1 MKKKV
6 ISKISHIYIKVKN
19 YIIEIINALK
29 KTEMNILPGNIAFF
43 FVLALIPAFTI
54 IVYLASFFNLS
65 IDLIIDLVNK
75 FIPNQLGTALVSVLS
90 GKGFDTSIGLWM
102 VFSLIISSNGTYAI
116 VCASN
121 ILYSVS
127 DNNIIKDRIKS
138 FVLLLLLLLT
148 ILFLLIFPI
157 FGSHIL
163 ELIKQTE
170 LLNLIIDNLIVIFN
184 IIKWPLTLLILYF
197 NIKLMYTIAP
207 NKNVKSSE
215 TTIGAVTTTILWTV
229 GTAVFSYYLT
239 YFSTYDLLYGPLS
252 SIIIVM
258 IWIYFLSFVFV
269 LGIAINTIK
278 YKVIE

>member
-6 ISKISHIYIKVKN
+6 ISEISHIFEKVKN
-19 YIIEIINALK
+19 YVIEIISALK

-75 FIPNQLGTALVSVLS
+75 FIPNQLGTVLVSVLS

-102 VFSLIISSNGTYAI
+102 IFSLIISSNGTYAI

-121 ILYSVS
+121 ILYSVTE
-127 DNNIIKDRIKS
+127 NNIIKDRIKS
-138 FVLLLLLLLT
+138 FVLLLLLLIT

-157 FGSHIL
+157 FGSRIL
-163 ELIKQTE
+163 ELIKQTQ
-170 LLNLIIDNLIVIFN
+170 LLNLITDNLIFIFD
-184 IIKWPLTLLILYF
+184 IIKWPLTFLILYF
-197 NIKLMYTIAP
+197 NIKVMYTIAP
-207 NKNVKSSE
+207 NKNIKSYE
-215 TTIGAVTTTILWTV
+215 TTIGAMTTTILWTV
-229 GTAVFSYYLT
+229 GTAIFSYYLT

-258 IWIYFLSFVFV
+258 IWIYFLSFAFV
-269 LGIAINTIK
+269 LGIAVNTIK
-278 YKVIE
+278 YKRLD

>member
-6 ISKISHIYIKVKN
+6 INKINNIYNKVKN

-43 FVLALIPAFTI
+43 FVLALIPTFTI
-54 IVYLASFFNLS
+54 IVYLASLFNLS

-75 FIPNQLGTALVSVLS
+75 FIPNQLGVALVSVLS
-90 GKGFDTSIGLWM
+90 GKGFDTSIGLWI

-121 ILYSVS
+121 ILYSVT
-127 DNNIIKDRIKS
+127 DNNVLKDRVKS
-138 FVLLLLLLLT
+138 FILLFLLLLT

-157 FGSHIL
+157 FGSNIL
-163 ELIKQTE
+163 ELIKKTE
-170 LLNLIIDNLIVIFN
+170 LLSLVIDNLIVIFN

-215 TTIGAVTTTILWTV
+215 TTIGAITTTILWTV
-229 GTAVFSYYLT
+229 GTAIFSYYLT

-278 YKVIE
+278 YKRVE